1 MYSLGQKC
9 ERQGG
14 PVESKMGSDKRARP
28 SCPNIEEE
36 LRAICG
42 PCKSSSLSYIK
53 VMCERALL
61 SYRHYRDVVYK
72 TDFDEN
78 GERLKQFPV
87 TDVCSAC
94 REAIMAST
102 MCSNSMQLS
111 ILGMNCIKQIL
122 VPGLLDMSH
131 KITIL
136 AVLNEVT
143 LKVSAALKGRP
154 NPTSGSHG
162 GGHASLAHDKEQ
174 VLLKVIQTVIL
185 FLCPEI
191 IEFNETIITLI
202 VSIISTIFGLSGYYQ
217 LIQMSQLAI
226 RQLVSLSLDYI
237 DSGIR
242 HEIAEDASEV
252 VSILLIK
259 DISIM
264 IDRRVVESVQSISS
278 SKTSKDSLTPL
289 SLLKGGIT
297 IPSEICL
304 DLWYEILDRSSPERR
319 ALLENNSDLRSLI
332 DNVLFPALT
341 KCIQNSCLELN
352 PRMSQNIHQFI
363 MFARFIRLFIRILE
377 FNSSK
382 NLQGPFFQD
391 CVCNSLMSFIRAISD
406 DNYLSI
412 PSWSLQC
419 ILEMLSELVRSPDI
433 TLIIGNYTV
442 KQSPNELD
450 QEGKSGDTNLLE
462 HIISTLNQILV
473 SLNDQLDIL
482 HSAENANN
490 LPVPSFLNE
499 NISLPSILLPQNNS
513 TSIECGYFIISSSKK
528 SSERSPR
535 LIDVIMEDD
544 RIYHTSKY
552 YGFGG
557 SQIHAGSMQ
566 SLSTLSSVVLISL
579 KPVEIS
585 LLVFDIILNIS
596 ICLDG
601 IHKEVLVGDPEK
613 GAEFERLI
621 LNIWDRYYTLIK
633 QCMSYYLLRYYVYRI
648 ITFLFMISNLP
659 EFKGKL
665 RNILEL
671 IFESLQKYYI
681 NNQILENRIL
691 SDTVL
696 LEKVFSVYKCFLS
709 ISYQFSES
717 LDETSWQ
724 LLFRYMEYI
733 DRILDIGLGPMTKAG
748 EIKSKPAADLVDLDC
763 TDHYP
768 SLLKSEESSSMEN
781 GDSAGQGGARDKDE
795 KAGNVQITKT
805 LMAESTILRASHQ
818 AFLRDHIKNIS
829 ENTMNC
835 VIKGIYKELSFHMY
849 RENLDICVFDY
860 LLKQLSRIIQSIYDK
875 MSYNLFIPIWNDKI
889 IPLLI
894 ETLEQDNHSH
904 TGIACK
910 HTQNACGPANCMHS
924 DRECPHK
931 QKNDVE
937 NNKGRLI
944 IKNGLEDVGI
954 FNSIVNFLSSTITT
968 IFKFIDE
975 ESPEL
980 MENNVQTSLLDPY
993 LLLTGSFPAYS
1004 TLLLRSLYSIMCSTI
1019 PKLDDSTW
1027 ILINVLINN
1036 VIQNRFGRHIKY
1048 LSYEKAGSN
1057 ASLVTSAT
1065 LSLLEASDSKGPSLG
1080 GDSMS
1085 NVGTE
1090 LDYDIELLQTLF
1102 PLVEYI
1108 TGEAEIRFWGTTS
1121 RISSSWNLLIESI
1134 AVFGRVNMAVENL
1147 AFQAVSLLWKLTDLI
1162 GSSLSSIAQER
1173 ETGSGEYLGDGCD
1186 DGGETVLSSHLIF
1199 DQRNIKI
1206 GVNRSSK
1213 VYFSD
1218 HTSIEMVWLNI
1229 ILQLEDL
1236 CKDPRQE
1243 IRNCSLRSLFS
1254 ALITH
1259 CKYIKS
1265 HLLKSII
1272 IRIIENVLSVS
1283 LEQYNHSLGDS
1294 GPGDVLS
1301 FNWSDPAATGVARQE
1316 SELSCTSQTSF
1327 ALEFETSVST
1337 PSKEGLELT
1346 KMGKGD
1352 ECPSLSSSLIRN
1364 AQQNQ
1369 VWEGTLEIAIDGT
1382 LRVIKELSQSSAVSD
1397 EETQSICFECTMF
1410 LYSTISTLLSYNRAF
1425 DCSSGP
1431 RSGDAAPI
1439 VVYKKEIQIISI
1451 KALYELLVVSM
1462 KIGDKKLWNFG
1473 FSIYSE
1479 IVLRISLQSCET
1491 LHKLQRA
1498 EEAILTSS
1506 KDSADGAVY
1515 KSYNNYVLKLIK
1527 FYLSD
1532 KLAESL
1538 LQTIVDLLILLK
1550 EPGNMLKYRLFDDG
1564 DFVHI
1569 NILLDLIISIISS
1582 TDTFIHH
1589 TVPLSNLSFPDSW
1602 SNLDQVSTRF
1612 MLDPVICGRL
1622 YKEFNDYCGS
1632 MCVESRVQVAS
1643 GLWGRGSGEDG
1654 EHAPPYVPRLVNF
1667 EKDRL
1672 DVGPDSKSGA
1682 HSRGHPQ
1689 LVYIESYSN
1698 SDFIHDGSFKRVGET
1713 SLLRAFHLN
1722 KGSQSGRQE
1731 VNMVYLL
1738 RNVSHLDMFSPE
1750 ANYCYYLKSK
1760 EAANTQFKKAGG
1772 SSKPV
1777 RKDPDSRSYL
1787 CSIRNNNDCL
1797 SSSINSEIRFVTT
1810 IQNIG
1815 IETLQFFMMSLPTL
1829 IRSDNEHDAI
1839 HMNQQ
1844 AGLKIISLSIRK
1856 LLDALVLHG
1865 DLLLD
1870 TCKIGI
1876 SCKIISLLV
1885 GYNRNILLQGMK
1897 VLGSGSGPGSGP
1909 GSGLGSPSS
1918 RGGQEGVFRV
1928 LSGRDGPIFQIM
1940 AVLPYL
1946 FERLMLLMEL
1956 DRERLYGIWMVAKE
1970 ALLVIMH
1977 DWASFVGF
1985 LRLEWRFYGGMGGE
1999 VVSVLEEFNGVLV
2012 ENIWPLFVGIVG
2024 ELVREDFGFGLKVC
2038 GGNLVV
2044 RGGSPRMNHYIENY
2058 CLYFDIL
2065 LVDVVMDF
2073 MLIWSG
2079 EASWD
2084 GLEMLELPYEY
2095 YTVIIQYFNGF
2106 ISNSRSPIH
2115 GLDQLRKGSPL
2126 EKHWR
2131 SASASEEST
2140 APNAFK
2146 VSGSSVNVGGHN
2158 HTTLNINYQTLKIY
2172 IIEKLFVVFD
2182 HLNSKLGGLI
2192 SGQGCK
2198 GEEEVSAM
2206 MRSKVQRLVSS
2217 VEYLG
2222 HTLHEMTSNMFRSF
2236 SMEDLQSGLRP
2247 MPHLKIEEMHSLLF
2261 LIEKHYRVLRRFESS
2276 DLSRAGEIQLDILN
2290 MSRRCFGNYIE
2301 NVLPELIE
2309 CVTCKDPN
2317 IRQKL
2322 KSILSSLSKDISK
2335 DYRLLLLQRVE

>member
-1 MYSLGQKC
+1 
-9 ERQGG
+9 
-14 PVESKMGSDKRARP
+14 MGADKRARP

-122 VPGLLDMSH
+122 VPGLLDTSH

-154 NPTSGSHG
+154 KPTSGSHG
-162 GGHASLAHDKEQ
+162 GGHANPAHDKEQ

-237 DSGIR
+237 DSGVR
-242 HEIAEDASEV
+242 QHEAAEEASEV

-278 SKTSKDSLTPL
+278 SKASKDSLTPL

-304 DLWYEILDRSSPERR
+304 DLWYEILDRGSPGRR
-319 ALLENNSDLRSLI
+319 ALLESNSDLRSLI

-352 PRMSQNIHQFI
+352 PGMSQNIHEFI

-442 KQSPNELD
+442 KQSPSEPD
-450 QEGKSGDTNLLE
+450 QEGKSGGTNLLE
-462 HIISTLNQILV
+462 LIISTLHQILV

-499 NISLPSILLPQNNS
+499 NISLPSILLPQNNN
-513 TSIECGYFIISSSKK
+513 TTIECGYFIISSSKK

-557 SQIHAGSMQ
+557 SQVHAGSMQ

-601 IHKEVLVGDPEK
+601 IHKEVLGGDQEK

-659 EFKGKL
+659 EFRGKL
-665 RNILEL
+665 SNILEL

-681 NNQILENRIL
+681 NNQVLESRIL
-691 SDTVL
+691 SDAVL

-733 DRILDIGLGPMTKAG
+733 DRILDIGLGPMTKSG
-748 EIKSKPAADLVDLDC
+748 EIKSKPAADPVDPDW
-763 TDHYP
+763 TDHP
-768 SLLKSEESSSMEN
+768 SSLLKSEESSSMEN
-781 GDSAGQGGARDKDE
+781 GDLAGQSGARDKDKDE
-795 KAGNVQITKT
+795 KAGDGQITKT

-894 ETLEQDNHSH
+894 ETLEQDNHCH
-904 TGIACK
+904 T
-910 HTQNACGPANCMHS
+910 
-924 DRECPHK
+924 ECPHK

-937 NNKGRLI
+937 NNKGRII

-993 LLLTGSFPAYS
+993 LLLTGSFPACS

-1048 LSYEKAGSN
+1048 LSYEKADSN
-1057 ASLVTSAT
+1057 ASLVTSAR
-1065 LSLLEASDSKGPSLG
+1065 LSFLEASDSKDPSLE

-1090 LDYDIELLQTLF
+1090 VDYDIELLQTLF

-1108 TGEAEIRFWGTTS
+1108 TGEAEIRFWGETS

-1173 ETGSGEYLGDGCD
+1173 EAGSVECLGGGCD
-1186 DGGETVLSSHLIF
+1186 DGEEAVLSSHLIF

-1206 GVNRSSK
+1206 GVNRSSR
-1213 VYFSD
+1213 VYCSD

-1259 CKYIKS
+1259 CKYIKGR
-1265 HLLKSII
+1265 LLKSII

-1283 LEQYNHSLGDS
+1283 LEQYNHSLRDS
-1294 GPGDVLS
+1294 GPGEVPS
-1301 FNWSDPAATGVARQE
+1301 FHWSDPAAAGVARQE
-1316 SELSCTSQTSF
+1316 SELSRASQTSF
-1327 ALEFETSVST
+1327 APEFETGVSS

-1346 KMGKGD
+1346 KVGRGD
-1352 ECPSLSSSLIRN
+1352 ECPSLSSSLIRS

-1410 LYSTISTLLSYNRAF
+1410 LYSTISTLLSYNRVS
-1425 DCSSGP
+1425 DSSSGS
-1431 RSGDAAPI
+1431 RSGEAAPI

-1462 KIGDKKLWNFG
+1462 KIGDKRLWNFG

-1479 IVLRISLQSCET
+1479 IVHRISLQSCET

-1498 EEAILTSS
+1498 EEAILASS
-1506 KDSADGAVY
+1506 KDSADGALY

-1527 FYLSD
+1527 LYLSD

-1589 TVPLSNLSFPDSW
+1589 TVPLSNLSFTDSRT
-1602 SNLDQVSTRF
+1602 SLDQVSTRF
-1612 MLDPVICGRL
+1612 MLDPVMCGRL

-1632 MCVESRVQVAS
+1632 GSGSVESRLQAAG
-1643 GLWGRGSGEDG
+1643 GLWGRDG
-1654 EHAPPYVPRLVNF
+1654 GGHAPPYVPRLVNF

-1672 DVGPDSKSGA
+1672 EAALGSKSGA
-1682 HSRGHPQ
+1682 HSRGPPQ

-1698 SDFIHDGSFKRVGET
+1698 SDFIHEGAFKRVGET
-1713 SLLRAFHLN
+1713 SLLRAFQQS
-1722 KGSQSGRQE
+1722 KGSQSGRPE

-1760 EAANTQFKKAGG
+1760 EAAKTQLHKAGG
-1772 SSKPV
+1772 SSSKPA
-1777 RKDPDSRSYL
+1777 RKSPDSGSYL

-1797 SSSINSEIRFVTT
+1797 SSSINPEIRFVTT

-1815 IETLQFFMMSLPTL
+1815 IETLQFFMMSLPVL
-1829 IRSDNEHDAI
+1829 IRSDHEHDI
-1839 HMNQQ
+1839 VHMDQP
-1844 AGLKIISLSIRK
+1844 AGMKIISLSIRR
-1856 LLDALVLHG
+1856 LLDSLVFHG

-1870 TCKIGI
+1870 TGKIGI
-1876 SCKIISLLV
+1876 SCKIISMLV
-1885 GYNRNILLQGMK
+1885 GYNRNILLQGMN
-1897 VLGSGSGPGSGP
+1897 VLGSGSSG
-1909 GSGLGSPSS
+1909 
-1918 RGGQEGVFRV
+1918 GGQEVLGVCELF
-1928 LSGRDGPIFQIM
+1928 GRDGPIFQIM

-1977 DWASFVGF
+1977 DWTSFVGF
-1985 LRLEWRFYGGMGGE
+1985 LRLEWFGVYGGEEGE

-2024 ELVREDFGFGLKVC
+2024 ELVREDFGFGLKVS

-2058 CLYFDIL
+2058 YLYFDIL

-2095 YTVIIQYFNGF
+2095 YTVIIRYFSGF
-2106 ISNSRSPIH
+2106 ISNSRGSLQ
-2115 GLDQLRKGSPL
+2115 GLDQLRKGSPV
-2126 EKHWR
+2126 EKHRR
-2131 SASASEEST
+2131 SASVSEEST
-2140 APNAFK
+2140 ALNAFK
-2146 VSGSSVNVGGHN
+2146 VSGSSVNVGGHS

-2182 HLNSKLGGLI
+2182 HLSSKLGGLI
-2192 SGQGCK
+2192 SVQGCR
-2198 GEEEVSAM
+2198 GDEEVSGM

-2217 VEYLG
+2217 VEDLG
-2222 HTLHEMTSNMFRSF
+2222 HTLHEMTSNMFKSF

-2261 LIEKHYRVLRRFESS
+2261 LIEKHYRVLRRFEGS
-2276 DLSRAGEIQLDILN
+2276 DLSQAGEIQLDILN

-2335 DYRLLLLQRVE
+2335 DYRLFLLQRVE